1 MVNRIKGIMEFNK
14 RKVVSTYL
22 DNEPPFVNIEAFCLV
37 EASLESQNS
46 TEEGAQLLRSYVG
59 ELRPKMN
66 TYLGIVA

>member
-1 MVNRIKGIMEFNK
+1 MVNRIKGIIEFNK

-22 DNEPPFVNIEAFCLV
+22 DNEPPFVNAEAFCLV